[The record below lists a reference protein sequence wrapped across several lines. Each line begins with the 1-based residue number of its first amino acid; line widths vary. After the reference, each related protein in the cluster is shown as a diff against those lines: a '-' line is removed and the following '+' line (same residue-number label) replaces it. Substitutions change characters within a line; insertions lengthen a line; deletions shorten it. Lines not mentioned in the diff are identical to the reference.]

1 MQHKTFDT
9 CITSGYAYFYEGV
22 PERVR
27 GRKTPEGRPR
37 NREPMGQKGSDKGC
51 DQTGQHPPVAYSAGG
66 LRQTCTERQAMK
78 VVSFSIFK
86 GGTGKTT
93 TTVSTAAALVKK
105 GKRVLLVDLDQQ
117 ASATRYLDL
126 DPEATPSL
134 YEVFTGAKSAQAAIR
149 PTKFGI
155 DVLPSHVLL
164 AAIEEALEPG
174 DEQKL
179 AAMLTPLKQVYDF
192 ILIDTP
198 PGKAMLAF
206 NGLAAADLIV
216 IPASAERMA
225 VDGVA
230 DLITHV
236 QKIMWSKFALT
247 DQELRIL
254 FTMYRSTTS
263 HSPAVV
269 ENARK
274 IWRENVLNVKIPHS
288 TLFSRSYDEKTPVG
302 MLEPT
307 HPGAIAYNV
316 FADWL
321 IDNSKQ

>member
-1 MQHKTFDT
+1 
-9 CITSGYAYFYEGV
+9 
-22 PERVR
+22 
-27 GRKTPEGRPR
+27 
-37 NREPMGQKGSDKGC
+37 
-51 DQTGQHPPVAYSAGG
+51 
-66 LRQTCTERQAMK
+66 MK

-93 TTVSTAAALVKK
+93 TSVNTAAALVKK

-126 DPEATPSL
+126 DPEQSPNL
-134 YEVFTGAKSAQAAIR
+134 YDVFMGAKPAQLAIR
-149 PTKFGI
+149 KTRFNV
-155 DVLPSHVLL
+155 DVLSSHVLL

-174 DEQKL
+174 DELKL
-179 AAMLTPLKQVYDF
+179 SDFLNPLKPSYDF

-230 DLITHV
+230 DLISHV
-236 QKIMWSKFALT
+236 QRIMWTKYALSH
-247 DQELRIL
+247 QELRIL
-254 FTMYRSTTS
+254 FTMYRSTTT
-263 HSPAVV
+263 HSPAIVA
-269 ENARK
+269 NARK
-274 IWRENVLNVKIPHS
+274 IWRDNILTVKIPHS
-288 TLFSRSYDEKTPVG
+288 TIFSRSYDQKTPLA
-302 MLEPT
+302 MLEPK
-307 HPGAIAYNV
+307 HQGSIAYDV

-321 IDNSKQ
+321 ITYENA

>member
-1 MQHKTFDT
+1 
-9 CITSGYAYFYEGV
+9 
-22 PERVR
+22 
-27 GRKTPEGRPR
+27 
-37 NREPMGQKGSDKGC
+37 
-51 DQTGQHPPVAYSAGG
+51 
-66 LRQTCTERQAMK
+66 MK

-93 TTVSTAAALVKK
+93 SAVSTAAALVNK
-105 GKRVLLVDLDQQ
+105 GKRVLLIDLDQQ

-126 DPEATPSL
+126 DPEQNPSL
-134 YEVFTGAKSAQAAIR
+134 YEVFLGGKSAQTAIR
-149 PTKFGI
+149 KTKFGI

-174 DEQKL
+174 DELKL
-179 AAMLTPLKQVYDF
+179 SDIINPLKQQYDF

-216 IPASAERMA
+216 IPASAERMS

-236 QKIMWSKFALT
+236 QKIMWSKFSLSH
-247 DQELRIL
+247 QELRIL

-269 ENARK
+269 TNAKK
-274 IWRENVLNVKIPHS
+274 IWRDNVLNVKIPH
-288 TLFSRSYDEKTPVG
+288 TTVFSRSYDERVPIG
-302 MLEPT
+302 MLEPK
-307 HPGAIAYNV
+307 HPGAIAYDV

-321 IDNSKQ
+321 INYETT

>member
-1 MQHKTFDT
+1 MKTV
-9 CITSGYAYFYEGV
+9 C
-22 PERVR
+22 
-27 GRKTPEGRPR
+27 
-37 NREPMGQKGSDKGC
+37 
-51 DQTGQHPPVAYSAGG
+51 
-66 LRQTCTERQAMK
+66 
-78 VVSFSIFK
+78 FSIFK

-93 TTVSTAAALVKK
+93 TTVNTAAALVNK

-126 DPEATPSL
+126 DPEQAPSL
-134 YEVFTGAKSAQAAIR
+134 YEVFMGTQSAQSAIR
-149 PTKFGI
+149 QTKFGI
-155 DVLPSHVLL
+155 DVLPSHVLM

-174 DEQKL
+174 DEEKL
-179 AAMLTPLKQVYDF
+179 AGMLTPLKHEYDF

-216 IPASAERMA
+216 IPASSERMA

-247 DQELRIL
+247 HQELRIL
-254 FTMYRSTTS
+254 FTMYRSTST

-274 IWRENVLNVKIPHS
+274 IWRDNVLNVKIPHS
-288 TLFSRSYDEKTPVG
+288 TVFSRSYDERIPIA
-302 MLEPT
+302 MLEPN
-307 HPGAIAYNV
+307 HPGAIAYGM

-321 IDNSKQ
+321 IGQNHEAA

>member
-1 MQHKTFDT
+1 
-9 CITSGYAYFYEGV
+9 
-22 PERVR
+22 
-27 GRKTPEGRPR
+27 
-37 NREPMGQKGSDKGC
+37 
-51 DQTGQHPPVAYSAGG
+51 
-66 LRQTCTERQAMK
+66 MK
-78 VVSFSIFK
+78 VVTFSIFK

-93 TTVSTAAALVKK
+93 TSVNTAAALAKK

-134 YEVFTGAKSAQAAIR
+134 YDVFTGVKSAQAAIR
-149 PTKFGI
+149 KTKFGI
-155 DVLPSHVLL
+155 DVLPSHLLL

-179 AAMLTPLKQVYDF
+179 SAMLNPLKNEYDF

-198 PGKAMLAF
+198 PGKAVLAF

-230 DLITHV
+230 DLINHV
-236 QKIMWSKFALT
+236 QRIMWTKDALSH
-247 DQELRIL
+247 QVLIIL
-254 FTMYRSTTS
+254 FTMYRSTTT
-263 HSPAVV
+263 HSPAIVA
-269 ENARK
+269 NARK
-274 IWRENVLNVKIPHS
+274 IWRENILNVKIPHS
-288 TLFSRSYDEKTPVG
+288 TLFSRSYDQKIPVS
-302 MLEPT
+302 MLEPK
-307 HPGAIAYNV
+307 HPGSIAYDV

-321 IDNSKQ
+321 ISYENA